1 MAVSYMRVSTQGQT
15 TERQERALEE
25 WMADHPEYELQDRKV
40 DKRSGR
46 DLNRLD
52 WFINGGYPLGT
63 VLVVEDVDRFS
74 RLGVTDGVDL
84 LFDLWRKG
92 LTIAVVGDPFY
103 GEVLRDLDDK
113 GEEIIRELKRARRES
128 DRKRDKSNDAVRVS
142 REQIRQGKFTHV
154 KCLFKPR
161 DGKKKVHYSFW
172 LDLDPTLNN
181 GDGGFVENAEV
192 RWIRRAFEL
201 ALQPDM
207 GENKIADQL
216 YSEGFRSSHPQTK
229 GKKLD
234 GRTIGKWLTNRQV
247 IGEWQATKPKLDE
260 YGTAW
265 GSSTSPLG
273 SP

>member
-1 MAVSYMRVSTQGQT
+1 MRVSTQGQT

-161 DGKKKVHYSFW
+161 DGKKGA
-172 LDLDPTLNN
+172 LLL
-181 GDGGFVENAEV
+181 
-192 RWIRRAFEL
+192 L
-201 ALQPDM
+201 A
-207 GENKIADQL
+207 
-216 YSEGFRSSHPQTK
+216 
-229 GKKLD
+229 
-234 GRTIGKWLTNRQV
+234 
-247 IGEWQATKPKLDE
+247 
-260 YGTAW
+260 
-265 GSSTSPLG
+265 GS
-273 SP
+273 